1 MSMHYLGVMRG
12 TGKVVVSG
20 ELRMP
25 AEVPGLAVAR
35 NDLRLFTEERSVL
48 TVRFSS
54 NRHKPHQQ
62 AAPIDVTDGLP
73 PTKNWRH

>member
-1 MSMHYLGVMRG
+1 MGCSLLPEAATMERNLRMSMHYLGVMRG

-35 NDLRLFTEERSVL
+35 NDLRL
-48 TVRFSS
+48 
-54 NRHKPHQQ
+54 
-62 AAPIDVTDGLP
+62 ATD
-73 PTKNWRH
+73 